1 MKTKLVLLLLFFTGQ
16 AMAQKALPQDQRLR
30 WWRDARFGMFIHW
43 GPVTATGKEISWS
56 REGYGKSRY
65 DSLYRRFNPTKFNAR
80 EWVKLA
86 KANGLKY
93 VVLTAKHHDGFCLFN
108 TKTTDY
114 NIMSSPFGRDVCKE
128 LADAVHAEGLK
139 LGWYFS
145 VADWKDPDCRN
156 PATNDV
162 FVGRMI
168 GQLNELLSNYGK
180 ISLLWIDYEGSPCP
194 TEPKKVYDLAHRLQP
209 GIILNNRL
217 EAFSPD
223 ESHCQPGQ
231 LGDYATPEG
240 FVAGF
245 GNVPW
250 ETCTNLGHQ
259 WAWGFNDTPRSVTES
274 VHTLLR
280 CIGGNGNLLLN
291 VGPDSLGQIPT
302 LFANR
307 LNDIGVWL
315 NPRARAIYG
324 TRGGPYLPAADYVC
338 SQKGNR
344 VFLYLLAKTAEK
356 VVLPPL
362 PATIKSATL
371 LNGPAL
377 VFTQSGEQ
385 ITVSIPILQ
394 RDSVATIVELTL
406 NQPVSAS
413 VLIPPFSQS
422 HSLGYAKKTT
432 ASSQL
437 GDFLHNASAT
447 IDDNANT
454 YWKLGRRKDVD
465 FAGYY
470 GKTLSHNSDELKAL
484 FEKQGWL
491 EVDLGRPRSVGEVFI
506 SEFARKDNGKPTSAV
521 TRFEVQYQK
530 GSQWITLAS
539 GGQVGW
545 QWRQKI
551 SPVTARRFRFVILD
565 SWGSVGISEFQ
576 LYPAGE

>member
-1 MKTKLVLLLLFFTGQ
+1 MKTRIIGLFLCITTQ
-16 AMAQKALPQDQRLR
+16 AIAQKALPQDQRLQ

-93 VVLTAKHHDGFCLFN
+93 VVLTAKHHDGFCLFS
-108 TKTTDY
+108 TKTTGY

-162 FVGRMI
+162 FVGRMMD
-168 GQLNELLSNYGK
+168 QLNELLSNYGK

-194 TEPKKVYDLAHRLQP
+194 TEPQKVYDLAHRLQP

-223 ESHCQPGQ
+223 ESHCQPGK

-245 GNVPW
+245 GSVPW

-259 WAWGFNDTPRSVTES
+259 WAWRFDDTPRSVTES

-291 VGPDSLGQIPT
+291 VGPDSLGQIPP
-302 LFANR
+302 LFVTR
-307 LNDIGVWL
+307 LNDIGGWL

-324 TRGGPYLPAADYVC
+324 TRGGPYLPATDYVC

-344 VFLYLLAKTAEK
+344 VFLYLLSKTGEK

-362 PATIKSATL
+362 PSIIKSAAL
-371 LNGPAL
+371 LNGPAIA
-377 VFTQSGEQ
+377 FTQSAGQ
-385 ITVSIPILQ
+385 VTISVPVSQ
-394 RDSVATIVELTL
+394 QDSVATIVELTL
-406 NQPVSAS
+406 NQPVAAS
-413 VLIPPFSQS
+413 VLIPPFSRS
-422 HSLGYAKKTT
+422 HSLAYAKKAV

-437 GDFLHNASAT
+437 GNFLHNAAAT
-447 IDDNANT
+447 VDDNPNT

-470 GKTLSHNSDELKAL
+470 GKTLSHNSGELKAL
-484 FEKQGWL
+484 FEKRGWL
-491 EVDLGRPRSVGEVFI
+491 EVDLGQSRPVGEVLV
-506 SEFARKDNGKPTSAV
+506 SEFVRKDNGKPSPSV
-521 TRFEVQYQK
+521 TRFDVQYQK
-530 GSQWITLAS
+530 GSQWVTLAS
-539 GGQVGW
+539 GEQLDG

-551 SPVTARRFRFVILD
+551 SPVTAQRFRLVILD
-565 SWGSVGISEFQ
+565 SRGSIGISEFQ